1 MIEAVGVVVPAHDEE
16 TLLPAC
22 LRALRRAARRLSVP
36 VHVLVAADSCT
47 DRTVAVAPPA
57 VPG

>member
-1 MIEAVGVVVPAHDEE
+1 MIEAAGIVVPAHDEE

-36 VHVLVAADSCT
+36 VHVD
-47 DRTVAVAPPA
+47 P
-57 VPG
+57 VPRRR